1 MTRAMPLNDT
11 WQCQTDFVPRNSRAL
26 TVMPALL
33 QRIEKLWSLAP
44 DGIPCWQARCQLVRL
59 GRFQSINLFFHVIA
73 LHAVADLRGRQ
84 TAGKAAPH
92 SYTGARRHPTQ
103 NVRNLIDPAGA
114 VINLFP

>member
-1 MTRAMPLNDT
+1 MEPCAR
-11 WQCQTDFVPRNSRAL
+11 WNSLLAG
-26 TVMPALL
+26 TVSA
-33 QRIEKLWSLAP
+33 S
-44 DGIPCWQARCQLVRL
+44 QAGAV
-59 GRFQSINLFFHVIA
+59 SVNLFFHVIA
-73 LHAVADLRGRQ
+73 LHAVAGLRGRQ